1 VGAKMIGRMQSV
13 KPKFLLC
20 ISSCVFIGILASV
33 QLAAALDKD
42 KPLPGGRP
50 EDVALAA
57 NSPDEYAWQLFL
69 GINRQAGVGTPGQT
83 DPSLPITK
91 YSDDQPV
98 VWETW
103 ALASGGRLGGKLVNP
118 DVNYSEVYL
127 NQGAKPLDWG
137 TWKRDASFPS
147 KAFEALPVQ
156 ILDALRRGAIL
167 NIESAAKK
175 MSDEGLN
182 GASVKPELA
191 IQPHF
196 LPNQDQT
203 QLNEVRMNRATYDF
217 IRDQDLYS
225 VEGLE
230 SEFRRETDPVHPSSP
245 LSFPLAAQEI
255 KAQWRPI
262 RSDEK
267 DRYHWRTIRRTD
279 GTVQTYGLVALH
291 IMTKDL
297 PNWFWCTFVQ
307 EDYDKYPEMQSF
319 DSTTTQSKGV
329 RAETKG
335 SKWAH
340 YRLRGS
346 QIVSVDS
353 RGRYTV
359 LANPIIENGFQ
370 QTASCITCHS
380 RATVGLRTPQT
391 TDTLNRLDP
400 LQIDKNVSRG
410 IIMVGPIGPTSP
422 QWFLN
427 SNGDVQYI
435 QTDFVWSAP
444 IRALSKQVGGQK
456 TDQH

>member
-1 VGAKMIGRMQSV
+1 MIRRMRSV
-13 KPKFLLC
+13 KLKFFLRIYSL
-20 ISSCVFIGILASV
+20 VFIGVVGSV
-33 QLAAALDKD
+33 RLAAAPDKD
-42 KPLPGGRP
+42 KPLPGGRA
-50 EDVALAA
+50 EDVSLAA

-69 GINRQAGVGTPGQT
+69 GMNRQARTGIPGQP
-83 DPSLPITK
+83 DPNLTITK

-98 VWETW
+98 VWEGW

-118 DVNYSEVYL
+118 LVNYSEVYL
-127 NQGAKPLDWG
+127 NDGAKPLEWG

-147 KAFEALPVQ
+147 KAFEALPAQ
-156 ILDALRRGAIL
+156 ILDALRIGASV

-182 GASVKPELA
+182 GPINSEIA

-196 LPNQDQT
+196 VPNQEQT
-203 QLNEVRMNRATYDF
+203 ALNEVRMNKATYDF

-230 SEFRRETDPVHPSSP
+230 SEFRKETDLVHPASP

-267 DRYHWRTIRRTD
+267 DRYHWRTIRKAD
-279 GTVQTYGLVALH
+279 GTVEIYGLVALH

-329 RAETKG
+329 RAETQG

-353 RGRYTV
+353 RGRYTI

-410 IIMVGPIGPTSP
+410 IVMVGPIGPTNP

-444 IRALSKQVGGQK
+444 IRALSKQGDSK
-456 TDQH
+456 KPDHH